1 MTIHT
6 TPQLT
11 GPIQMSRASFNIP
24 VKPSACPAG
33 FREALI
39 AQLDVHWAD
48 ASFASDGRLTV
59 EMDMLTA
66 GPPQTEMMDVLNQAW
81 AAAARRRPT
90 TSSCPRTRAFCVM
103 PARPSAA
110 MSWPRRTGRC
120 PLRRLLHEPMH

>member
-48 ASFASDGRLTV
+48 ASFASVSYTHL
-59 EMDMLTA
+59 
-66 GPPQTEMMDVLNQAW
+66 DVYKRQ
-81 AAAARRRPT
+81 P
-90 TSSCPRTRAFCVM
+90 
-103 PARPSAA
+103 
-110 MSWPRRTGRC
+110 
-120 PLRRLLHEPMH
+120 HY